1 VRTVHD
7 GPQALAT
14 VASWRPDVALLDIGM
29 PGLSG
34 YEVAQRLRADPALA
48 GLVLVAVTGWGT
60 EGDQRRSAQ
69 AGFDHHLTKP
79 VEAAALEALLAGRTQ
94 SPCRAD

>member
-1 VRTVHD
+1 
-7 GPQALAT
+7 
-14 VASWRPDVALLDIGM
+14 VALLDIGL

-34 YEVAQRLRADPALA
+34 YEVAQRLRQDPTLA

-60 EGDQRRSAQ
+60 EDDQRRSAQ

-79 VEAAALEALLAGRTQ
+79 VEAAALEAVLARRGQTQ
-94 SPCRAD
+94 AG